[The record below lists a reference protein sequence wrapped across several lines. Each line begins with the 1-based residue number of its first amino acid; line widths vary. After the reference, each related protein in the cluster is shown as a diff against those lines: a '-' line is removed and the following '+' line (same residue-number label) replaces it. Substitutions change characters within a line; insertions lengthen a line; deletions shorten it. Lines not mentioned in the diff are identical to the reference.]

1 MSDSN
6 SELRLIPPGSLLVT
20 GATGFLGGVLVRR
33 LLANG
38 LGASRLRCV
47 VRDLDRAER
56 GGLPRES
63 LVEGDLSRPDCG
75 LQLRTAADG
84 AAVVIHLAG
93 SLKSYDRRGFDVV
106 NVHGTQLLADAVV
119 AAAPEAHF
127 VHVSS
132 LAAAGPSIDG
142 HGTANLADRCRTVSN
157 YGESKRRGELA
168 VVSSGLPYTILRPPV
183 VYGPGDGA
191 TQLLFRQALWPIT
204 AMPLKARPL
213 SVIHADD
220 VAEAAWLAL
229 TKRPLGAVL
238 PLDGPERTDTH
249 QLLRAIA
256 ASCGRSAR
264 LVPVP
269 MAIAALAAS
278 ATDLLARLRNKPGYF
293 NRDKVREIGAVGWVA
308 DGEPAKRSL
317 GFEARVSLAVGLAA
331 VAQSDGFARL

>member
-1 MSDSN
+1 
-6 SELRLIPPGSLLVT
+6 
-20 GATGFLGGVLVRR
+20 
-33 LLANG
+33 
-38 LGASRLRCV
+38 V
-47 VRDLDRAER
+47 VRDVDRAER

-63 LVEGDLSRPDCG
+63 LVYGDLSRSDCG
-75 LQLRTAADG
+75 SQLRAAADG

-106 NVHGTQLLADAVV
+106 NVHGTQRLVDAVV
-119 AAAPEAHF
+119 AASPEAHF

-142 HGTANLADRCRTVSN
+142 HGTAEPADRCQPVSN

-168 VVSSGLPYTILRPPV
+168 VLGSGLPFTILRPPV

-191 TQLLFRQALWPIT
+191 TQLLFRQALAPIT
-204 AMPLKARPL
+204 AMPITSRPL

-229 TKRPLGAVL
+229 IKRPLGSIL
-238 PLDGPERTDTH
+238 PLDGLDRTDTH
-249 QLLRAIA
+249 QLIRAIA
-256 ASCGRSAR
+256 ASCGRRAR
-264 LVPVP
+264 LMPVP
-269 MAIAALAAS
+269 MVLAAFAAS
-278 ATDLLARLRNKPGYF
+278 AADLWSRVRNKPGYF

-317 GFEARVSLAVGLAA
+317 GFQARISLADGLAA
-331 VAQSDGFARL
+331 VAQSDGFARN